1 VSAEPARAGGAAAPR
16 LSPAMSWA
24 LAVGA
29 TLTMAVSYFDRQTL
43 ASIAPSVTADLGIDG
58 AGYGLLVS
66 AFSIAYLV
74 GSPISGALVDRF
86 GPRRALLVAVVVWT
100 IVAALHSLAASF
112 VMLFVLRI
120 ALGLTESPTFPGATA
135 TVTRALSP
143 ADRPRGFGLLF
154 TGSSLGALLAPL
166 AATKLDALYGWQV
179 AFLVTA
185 VAGLSWIPMW
195 LLLTRGA
202 AARRALDP
210 IVVKVGAPAGGSIGR
225 TAVHPAVLRAVVV
238 VLATA
243 PLASFVLN
251 WSAKYLAEVEGIHK
265 ADIGAYLWLA
275 PVLFDVGSLGFGH
288 LATQHAKRFDSPPRV
303 LFTVCGLLALAL
315 PLCLVFR
322 GPWPLAVFA
331 GVALAGVAGLFAI
344 FTADMLVR
352 VPLDSVSKAGGI
364 TAAAQSLAYIVASPL
379 IGRSVDATGGYSAAI
394 VVLSAIVAPGVV
406 AWLLWKP
413 PPPAVEPAAG

>member
-1 VSAEPARAGGAAAPR
+1 MSAPAAREPADPPP
-16 LSPAMSWA
+16 LSPALSWS

-43 ASIAPSVTADLGIDG
+43 ASIAPSVTAALGIDG
-58 AGYGLLVS
+58 EGYGLLVS

-74 GSPISGALVDRF
+74 GSPISGALVDRY
-86 GPRRALLVAVVVWT
+86 GPRKALLAAVVVWT
-100 IVAALHSLAASF
+100 IVAALHSLTASF
-112 VMLFVLRI
+112 LMLFLLRI
-120 ALGLTESPTFPGATA
+120 ALGLTESPSFPGATA

-166 AATKLDALYGWQV
+166 AATKLDARFGWQV

-185 VAGLSWIPMW
+185 VAGLTWIPMW
-195 LLLTRGA
+195 LLLTRSA

-210 IVVKVGAPAGGSIGR
+210 APAARSAGGGASILR
-225 TAVHPAVLRAVVV
+225 TAAHPAVLRALVV

-251 WSAKYLAEVEGIHK
+251 WSAKLLAERYGIAK
-265 ADIGAYLWLA
+265 ADIGSYLWLA
-275 PVLFDVGSLGFGH
+275 PVLFDLGSLGFGH
-288 LATQHAKRFDSPPRV
+288 LATQHARRLSTPPRA
-303 LFTVCGLLALAL
+303 LFAVCGLLAMTL
-315 PLCLVFR
+315 PMSLIVP

-352 VPLDSVSKAGGI
+352 VPHDAVSKAGGI
-364 TAAAQSLAYIVASPL
+364 TAAGQSLAYIVASPL
-379 IGRSVDATGGYSAAI
+379 IGRSVDATGGYGAAI
-394 VVLSAIVAPGVV
+394 VVLSALVAPGVV
-406 AWLLWKP
+406 AWIVWRP
-413 PPPAVEPAAG
+413 PPPAVERTA